1 MMKTQLTTFILLVYV
16 LSSGCAVNPVTG
28 EKQLMLVS
36 EDWELQVGRQYSP
49 EVEKQLGGRIENWQL
64 QNYVNNVGQ
73 KIAAVSHRPD
83 LEFHYTALNHES
95 VNAMALPGGYVFIT
109 RGMLEKLTSEA
120 QLAGV
125 LAHETAHVT
134 ARHAAAAVSSQ
145 MGIDLALSAAGRK
158 TSGSA
163 MEIARL
169 GSGLIG
175 LHYSREQEM
184 QADTYGLDYMV
195 KAGYSPYAMIETI
208 EMLQRQNEMRP
219 IEFFSSHPDPANRKT
234 SITSIL
240 EHMSTNVYLPNLNT
254 GEAEYDKFVLA
265 NLVD

>member
-1 MMKTQLTTFILLVYV
+1 MLKNRLTAFILLGYA
-16 LSSGCAVNPVTG
+16 LSAGCAVNPVTG

-64 QNYVNNVGQ
+64 QNYINSVGQ

-109 RGMLEKLTSEA
+109 RGMLAKLASEA

-134 ARHAAAAVSSQ
+134 ARHSAAAVSQQ
-145 MGIDLALSAAGRK
+145 MGIDLVLSAAGRK
-158 TSGSA
+158 ASGGVID
-163 MEIARL
+163 IARV
-169 GSGLIG
+169 GAGLVG
-175 LHYSREQEM
+175 LHYSRQQEM
-184 QADTYGLDYMV
+184 QADTFGLDYMV
-195 KAGYSPYAMIETI
+195 KAGYSPYAMVETI
-208 EMLQRQNEMRP
+208 EMLQRQNELRP

-234 SITSIL
+234 SIL
-240 EHMSTNVYLPNLNT
+240 EYVSTNVYPPTLTT
-254 GEAEYDKFVLA
+254 GEAEYAKFVLA